1 MKLLAVIALI
11 GMSATPALA
20 GGPAIGSLYRHGR
33 HRTVHY
39 EEYCYK
45 NVEKYI
51 PGYYNKH
58 GQWVGGYVDSE
69 RKRVPCG
76 RRYIPQTT
84 PHYHYEEE
92 HPNMG
97 NVDNN
102 SCVEGTVAG
111 GLLGGALGGVL
122 SKKDNWIWAIPT
134 GIVSGAMVGCQVDG
148 G

>member
-134 GIVSGAMVGCQVDG
+134 GIVSGAMVGCQMDG